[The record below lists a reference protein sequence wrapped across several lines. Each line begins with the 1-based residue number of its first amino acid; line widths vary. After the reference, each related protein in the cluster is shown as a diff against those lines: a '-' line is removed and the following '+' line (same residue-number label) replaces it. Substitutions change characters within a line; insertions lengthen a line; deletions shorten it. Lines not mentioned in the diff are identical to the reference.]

1 MSLGDEQ
8 VFLPV
13 IVEIL
18 QANAPARG
26 ETGKH
31 AESRVQAA
39 VAERS
44 VAIVM
49 KGGVSLARQGCDDY
63 VRLAVVIVVL
73 EYHAHSGEWPA
84 IEVESRSRLQRDF
97 GECAVAIVV
106 KQILLHAIVGNID
119 VRKSIAI
126 VVSERHTQA
135 VTFLGGNS
143 AALAH
148 IFERAISAIV
158 VENVGSAGEFS
169 RRTVGMEIP

>member
-18 QANAPARG
+18 QANAPARSD
-26 ETGKH
+26 TRKH
-31 AESRVQAA
+31 ANSRLQAA

-49 KGGVSLARQGCDDY
+49 KDGVSLARQGCDDY

-84 IEVESRSRLQRDF
+84 IEVERRSRLQRQF

-106 KQILLHAIVGNID
+106 KQILLHAIVRNID
-119 VRKSIAI
+119 FRNSIAI
-126 VVSERHTQA
+126 EVSVPYTQA
-135 VTFLGGNS
+135 LTFL
-143 AALAH
+143 AAT
-148 IFERAISAIV
+148 SQ
-158 VENVGSAGEFS
+158 
-169 RRTVGMEIP
+169 P

>member
-1 MSLGDEQ
+1 MPLGDEQ

-18 QANAPARG
+18 KANAPARSD
-26 ETGKH
+26 TRKH
-31 AESRVQAA
+31 ANSRLQAA

-49 KGGVSLARQGCDDY
+49 KDGVSLARQSCDDY

-84 IEVESRSRLQRDF
+84 IEVERRSRLQRQF

-106 KQILLHAIVGNID
+106 KQILLHPIVGNID

-126 VVSERHTQA
+126 VLSEHNTQP
-135 VTFLGGNS
+135 VTLLGGIPE
-143 AALAH
+143 AL
-148 IFERAISAIV
+148 R
-158 VENVGSAGEFS
+158 
-169 RRTVGMEIP
+169 